1 VLTYHSGDLDS
12 YRMCYGDPHRQL
24 ESPEREIAVV
34 DKALSTLVSAGILPH
49 QHYDQARFLA
59 HRQAVAE
66 RFDMPWTAITPRMQR
81 LLYAVNAIVQP
92 ANLLAAGV
100 FCGNTFISNAGA
112 GVGPGGYY
120 QAERLIG
127 VEIVAEEA
135 ERAERNVRLIDPSGV
150 ARVVAAD
157 AIDVAR
163 EWEGTIDLLY
173 LDADGVDG
181 QGKDVYKD
189 ILDAAMPHLAP
200 EAVLL
205 AHNSH
210 NCAGRMARYLDF
222 VRDGGGFSSVNVVF
236 DIEGLEVSRRI

>member
-1 VLTYHSGDLDS
+1 LEYHSGDLDS
-12 YRMCYGDPHRQL
+12 YRMRYGDPHRQL
-24 ESPEREIAVV
+24 ETLEREIAVV
-34 DKALSTLVSAGILPH
+34 DEALAALVSAEILPH
-49 QHYDQARFLA
+49 GRYDHERFLA
-59 HRQAVAE
+59 HRRAVAE
-66 RFDMPWTAITPRMQR
+66 RFDIPWTAITPRMQR

-112 GVGPGGYY
+112 GVGPGSCY

-157 AIDVAR
+157 AIEVAQA
-163 EWEGTIDLLY
+163 WQGQIDLLY
-173 LDADGVDG
+173 LDADGVGG

-200 EAVLL
+200 HAVLL

-222 VRDGGGFSSVNVVF
+222 VRDRGAFSSVNVVF
-236 DIEGLEVSRRI
+236 DVEGLEVSRRT